1 MLQANE
7 IQQRITH
14 IQQTVD
20 QAEQAC
26 KSASD
31 TSPELTACIRKIAE
45 DARQAKTVIA
55 SNDQARIVEYVDGLE
70 DLGDEAKR
78 MSRSDA
84 HISPQVETAVTRVH
98 AELSDLKHKLH

>member
-14 IQQTVD
+14 IQQTID

-26 KSASD
+26 MSATD
-31 TSPELTACIRKIAE
+31 TSPELKACIRKMAE
-45 DARQAKTVIA
+45 QVRQAETVIA
-55 SNDQARIVEYVDGLE
+55 SNDQVRIVECVDGLE
-70 DLGDEAKR
+70 DMGDEAKR

-84 HISPQVETAVTRVH
+84 HISPQVETAITRVH

>member
-14 IQQTVD
+14 IQQTID

-26 KSASD
+26 MSATD
-31 TSPELTACIRKIAE
+31 TSPELKACIRKMAE
-45 DARQAKTVIA
+45 QARQAETAIA
-55 SNDQARIVEYVDGLE
+55 SNDQVRIVECVDGLE
-70 DLGDEAKR
+70 DMGDEAKR

-84 HISPQVETAVTRVH
+84 HISPQVETAITRVH

>member
-14 IQQTVD
+14 IQQTIGE
-20 QAEQAC
+20 AEQAC
-26 KSASD
+26 MSAAD
-31 TSPELTACIRKIAE
+31 TSPELKACIQKMAE
-45 DARQAKTVIA
+45 EAKQVESIIA
-55 SNDQARIVEYVDGLE
+55 SNDQARMVECVDGLE
-70 DLGDEAKR
+70 DMGDEARR

-84 HISPQVETAVTRVH
+84 HMTPQLETAITRVH